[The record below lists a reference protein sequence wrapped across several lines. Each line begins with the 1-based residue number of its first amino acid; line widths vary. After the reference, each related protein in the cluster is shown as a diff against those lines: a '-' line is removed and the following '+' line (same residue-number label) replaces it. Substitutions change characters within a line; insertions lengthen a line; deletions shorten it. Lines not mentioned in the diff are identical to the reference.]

1 MKNFFRRFRR
11 SAITFPLAVV
21 TALSLMAISE
31 SSYRSSVDSLD
42 RLGQLAVAQVNNL
55 VLIRQ
60 VLDAENGQRGY
71 LITGRAEYL
80 KPYRESMSSI
90 GETMRTLKDF
100 YAKEPDRVNDFAVL
114 AGLVNKKLSEMDTT
128 IQLRSEGREDAWR
141 AVIETDIGREQM
153 DAIRLASERLYKRE
167 SDQITASR
175 ASVYQTLQLSR
186 LGVAAMTALS
196 VLAFFMYLR
205 QTATLDQERRRQQL
219 ALQVERD
226 LLDHQVKGRTAQLTE
241 LANHLQT
248 AREDERNRLARDL
261 HDELGALLTAAKL
274 DVARLKSRIGTITPE
289 AQERITHLNDTL
301 NDGIA
306 LKRRIIEDLR
316 PSSLNNL
323 GLVSALEILSREFA
337 ERSGIAVTTQFD
349 LVRLKPSSE
358 LTIYRLVQEA
368 LTNIAKYAQAKNVSI
383 ALRLAGDRVEVAV
396 TDDGVGF
403 DTSAKRPTSHGLLG
417 MRYRVEAE
425 GGQMFLR
432 AAPGTGTHI
441 RALLPP
447 LADPAPGAQGTE
459 TGEAGGP
466 QG

>member
-1 MKNFFRRFRR
+1 MKNFIRRFRR
-11 SAITFPLAVV
+11 SAITFPLAVI

-42 RLGQLAVAQVNNL
+42 RLGHLAVARINNL

-71 LITGRAEYL
+71 LITGRPEYL
-80 KPYRESMSSI
+80 EPYRKTMENI
-90 GETMRTLKDF
+90 GQTMRTLQDF
-100 YAKEPDRVNDFAVL
+100 YAKEPQQVTDFTVL

-128 IQLRSEGREDAWR
+128 IQLRTEGREDAWR

-153 DAIRLASERLYKRE
+153 EAIRVASERLFKRE
-167 SDQITASR
+167 TDQITASR

-226 LLDHQVKGRTAQLTE
+226 LLEHQVKGRTAQLTE
-241 LANHLQT
+241 LAHHLQT

-289 AQERITHLNDTL
+289 AQERITHLNETL

-323 GLVSALEILSREFA
+323 GLVAALEILSREFA
-337 ERSGIAVTTQFD
+337 ERSGIPVATQ
-349 LVRLKPSSE
+349 LEAVRLKQSSE

-368 LTNIAKYAQAKNVSI
+368 LTNIAKYAQAKHVSI
-383 ALRLAGDRVEVAV
+383 SVQVVDGRVEVIV
-396 TDDGVGF
+396 KDDGVGF
-403 DTSAKRPTSHGLLG
+403 DTSVKRPMSHGLLG

-425 GGQMFLR
+425 GGQMALQAR
-432 AAPGTGTHI
+432 PGEGTQI
-441 RALLPP
+441 RASLPQ
-447 LADPAPGAQGTE
+447 LAEPPAPPAPGPDAT
-459 TGEAGGP
+459 AGAPG
-466 QG
+466 